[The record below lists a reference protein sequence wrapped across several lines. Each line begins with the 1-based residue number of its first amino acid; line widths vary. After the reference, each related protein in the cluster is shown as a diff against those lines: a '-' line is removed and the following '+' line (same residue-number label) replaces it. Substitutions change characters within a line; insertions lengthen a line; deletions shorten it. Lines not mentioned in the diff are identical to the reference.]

1 MGKENSAQEGVTIG
15 VEIGHN
21 RQKIQRSTVSSA
33 QRRNLRLLGWAGT
46 EHKEAKFPSYYNCQ
60 TRLESFSSWLTA
72 ACVLD
77 HPLGHYLLWG
87 VGGDVG

>member
-1 MGKENSAQEGVTIG
+1 MGLRLVIIG
-15 VEIGHN
+15 RKSKDPPCLQHSEYLP
-21 RQKIQRSTVSSA
+21 
-33 QRRNLRLLGWAGT
+33 RRNLRLLGWAGT